1 MSERELVGTVAV
13 DSGQI
18 AIVDPSH
25 ILEMEDFLK
34 VSTVIGDGVF
44 PVYFEKDDAEGGYGK
59 SRIIIELGEVDK
71 DEVSVEVY
79 HKWLHN
85 PKVKEAL

>member
-1 MSERELVGTVAV
+1 MSERKLVGTVAV

-34 VSTVIGDGVF
+34 VSTEFGDGVF
-44 PVYFEKDDAEGGYGK
+44 PIYFEKDNGGGYGR
-59 SRIIIELGEVDK
+59 SRIIIELGEMEEGV
-71 DEVSVEVY
+71 
-79 HKWLHN
+79 
-85 PKVKEAL
+85 A

>member
-1 MSERELVGTVAV
+1 MSERNLVGMVAV
-13 DSGQI
+13 DSGEI

-34 VSTVIGDGVF
+34 VSTEFGDGVF

-59 SRIIIELGEVDK
+59 SRIIIELGEMDE
-71 DEVSVEVY
+71 DEVQ
-79 HKWLHN
+79 
-85 PKVKEAL
+85 